1 MLSYFV
7 FDGASCASVD
17 MYVTDAGI
25 DEVPERDISEIE
37 IPGRN
42 GTLVIDNKRHRNV
55 IIEYPAVIINNFRD
69 NYDALKQ
76 ILLTKGSNYYELWDG
91 FTPNTFRMARFSA
104 ITGMKQTI
112 HADKATFR
120 VVFDCKPQRYLV
132 TGKTR
137 LTFTEDGVINNPT
150 AYASKPLL
158 RVYGDGVIGIG
169 DTTMQIT
176 YSNSYIDIDCETMEC
191 YKESA
196 NRSAYVIN
204 RGIDFPSLTPG
215 SNNIT
220 LGTGISKIEVV
231 PRWYVL

>member
-7 FDGASCASVD
+7 FDGASCASFD

-42 GTLVIDNKRHRNV
+42 GTLVLDNKRHRNV

-91 FTPNTFRMARFSA
+91 FTPNTFRMARFSS

-158 RVYGDGVIGIG
+158 RVYGTGSVGIG
-169 DTTMQIT
+169 STTIT
-176 YSNSYIDIDCETMEC
+176 ISTADSYTDIDCESMEIF
-191 YKESA
+191 KGTA
-196 NRSAYVIN
+196 NKSQYVTFSGN
-204 RGIDFPSLTPG
+204 DYPTFNPG
-215 SNNIT
+215 LNGIT
-220 LGTGISKIEVV
+220 LDSGITKVEVT
-231 PRWYVL
+231 PRWFVL